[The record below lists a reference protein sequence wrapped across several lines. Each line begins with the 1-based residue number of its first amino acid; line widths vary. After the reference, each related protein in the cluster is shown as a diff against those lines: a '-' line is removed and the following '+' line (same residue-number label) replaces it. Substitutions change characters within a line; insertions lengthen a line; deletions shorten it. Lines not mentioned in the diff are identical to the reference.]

1 MYTHFANQCE
11 GASPLSVDMKK
22 CIQLQQKI
30 QKKMLVW
37 WPCHACYSWDNL
49 SNVNF
54 LEVDRDRICNVYL
67 RLSNSHEIILIYKTF
82 DGTGLIF
89 LVILSS
95 IEYVACDNL
104 MMQLLRGTADD
115 TLDLCRQT
123 ACKLLNKD
131 GMSVIIFQNVKIH
144 IGQEF

>member
-1 MYTHFANQCE
+1 
-11 GASPLSVDMKK
+11 
-22 CIQLQQKI
+22 
-30 QKKMLVW
+30 
-37 WPCHACYSWDNL
+37 
-49 SNVNF
+49 
-54 LEVDRDRICNVYL
+54 
-67 RLSNSHEIILIYKTF
+67 
-82 DGTGLIF
+82 
-89 LVILSS
+89 
-95 IEYVACDNL
+95 

>member
-1 MYTHFANQCE
+1 M
-11 GASPLSVDMKK
+11 
-22 CIQLQQKI
+22 
-30 QKKMLVW
+30 
-37 WPCHACYSWDNL
+37 
-49 SNVNF
+49 
-54 LEVDRDRICNVYL
+54 
-67 RLSNSHEIILIYKTF
+67 
-82 DGTGLIF
+82 
-89 LVILSS
+89 ILSS